1 MNTRQA
7 KEGMYLFNGET
18 FAHKVASFGDL
29 SNWQEVTEE
38 FKAEWDAQHPI
49 EEVEDEN

>member
-38 FKAEWDAQHPI
+38 FKNQWEAEHP
-49 EEVEDEN
+49 EEIAE